1 MTTPM
6 TTAIANLPAAGNVA
20 IPPLA
25 TVSATGGVLD
35 ARAANEC
42 RFDYTFMPVSDM
54 RVITEED
61 PKSGKKVATK
71 VLVNDEELNPTERF
85 WTSLFARYGFNKAFF
100 NYFEHAEVFQRIS
113 QVEKNDRMRLC
124 IERDASGAG
133 TLMAVS
139 NPEKPIVVYDELM
152 ELLTKYH
159 GEDVQYF
166 NGIVESTHTPR
177 SGGNRFQ
184 VAGDEFVN
192 RFLMATPIDGYGAP
206 NIYLSLLRMVCMN
219 GLVGYSKSF
228 KSGLALGKADD
239 DVAPSLTR
247 ALDGFGNDEG
257 YAAIRQRI
265 EAAAMS
271 WASVAEAQ
279 DGLYKLLVRMHSKR
293 AIEET
298 QGVPMNA
305 TVINRCL
312 QKSDGP
318 TVDELEGT
326 GSVILKA
333 FHALTGDTS
342 RLYGLANMDSLS
354 MKRKRTL
361 PVKCTVYDLINFAT
375 EVGTHY
381 CTPEG
386 SRAIS
391 AWIGGVV
398 TEEYDMEGTKDRFGD
413 FAEFHISAKIESG
426 MTGDMRGTAEHRGI
440 VKESPKA
447 LAAASTGDEE

>member
-1 MTTPM
+1 MSNANIQILTP
-6 TTAIANLPAAGNVA
+6 A
-20 IPPLA
+20 PLA
-25 TVSATGGVLD
+25 NVTATTGVLD
-35 ARAANEC
+35 ARSAVEC
-42 RFDYTFMPVSDM
+42 RFNYTFMPVSDM
-54 RVITEED
+54 RVIVEED
-61 PKSGKKVATK
+61 PKSGKKVCTK
-71 VLVNDEELNPTERF
+71 VLVQDEELNPTERF

-100 NYFEHAEVFQRIS
+100 NYFDHAEVFQRIS

-124 IERDASGAG
+124 IERDADGAG

-152 ELLTKYH
+152 ELLTKYR
-159 GEDVQYF
+159 GEDVTYF

-177 SGGNRFQ
+177 TGGNKFE
-184 VAGDEFVN
+184 VAGDDFVN

-206 NIYLSLLRMVCMN
+206 NIYLSLLRLACEN
-219 GLVGYSKSF
+219 GLVGYSKAF

-265 EAAAMS
+265 EAAATS
-271 WASVAEAQ
+271 WASVSEAQ

-298 QGVPMNA
+298 QGVPVNA
-305 TVINRCL
+305 KVINRCL
-312 QKSDGP
+312 QNAGGP
-318 TVDELEGT
+318 NADELEGT

-354 MKRKRTL
+354 PKRKRTL

-381 CTPEG
+381 STPEG

-391 AWIGGVV
+391 GWIGTLV
-398 TEEYDMEGTKDRFGD
+398 TDEYDMEGTKDKFGN
-413 FAEFHISAKIESG
+413 FADFHIQAQVQSGLPGNLTG
-426 MTGDMRGTAEHRGI
+426 MTGTAEHNGI
-440 VKESPKA
+440 VKASPKA
-447 LAAASTGDEE
+447 LAAATGDLDE